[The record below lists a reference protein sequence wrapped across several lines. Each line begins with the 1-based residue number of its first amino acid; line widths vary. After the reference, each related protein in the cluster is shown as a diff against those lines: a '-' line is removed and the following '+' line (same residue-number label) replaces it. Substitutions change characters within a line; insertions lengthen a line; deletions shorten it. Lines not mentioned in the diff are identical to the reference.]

1 MDIETFEKKLN
12 ELELTKKEFANM
24 VGAVYNGVVNW
35 NAKGETPKWVDSWLE
50 NYERQKSFNNFV
62 NEVEKYTVK
71 EIKMNGIK
79 GFLKQKYLM
88 STFKNIEDCLK
99 LSYQYHQ
106 VKVNIYFDYYEN
118 TFNLFLVL
126 SYEKSYYFTPLN
138 IDNLIVKN
146 PYLNDVPKE
155 ILGQI
160 LDNGNLKDFYDNMRE
175 HMIHDD
181 VQKSNYEDYEFKNGL
196 KSNKNNDKNPF
207 FLCLRKTP
215 MSENHLNFLNT
226 QFNISKYILQK
237 IRAKGY
243 TIVTTADF
251 SKRKSLTLI
260 LNECDIKL

>member
-1 MDIETFEKKLN
+1 MTYEDFSNRLKQLDLTREDFSKLVGMN
-12 ELELTKKEFANM
+12 YNSVANWKSKEI
-24 VGAVYNGVVNW
+24 
-35 NAKGETPKWVDSWLE
+35 PIWVDTWLE
-50 NYERQKSFNNFV
+50 KYE
-62 NEVEKYTVK
+62 EEKTFSNVK
-71 EIKMNGIK
+71 GKITINKTTMENTREL
-79 GFLKQKYLM
+79 LKQKYLM
-88 STFKNIEDCLK
+88 LNLRKPQDCLK

-106 VKVNIYFDYYEN
+106 VKVNTYFDYYEN

-126 SYEKSYYFTPLN
+126 SYERSYYFTPLN

-146 PYLNDVPKE
+146 PYLNDIPKE

-160 LDNGNLKDFYDNMRE
+160 LDNGSLKDFYDNMRE

-207 FLCLRKTP
+207 LSHLRKMP

-226 QFNISKYILQK
+226 QFNISKYILQR

-243 TIVTTADF
+243 TIVTTANF
-251 SKRKSLTLI
+251 SERKSLTLI
-260 LNECDIKL
+260 LNESSIKL

>member
-1 MDIETFEKKLN
+1 MDTKEFKIKLIEAEVNNLEFAKLTGLNPKSITNWNQQGKKPPEWVEPFLNYYIKTKEKK
-12 ELELTKKEFANM
+12 
-24 VGAVYNGVVNW
+24 
-35 NAKGETPKWVDSWLE
+35 
-50 NYERQKSFNNFV
+50 
-62 NEVEKYTVK
+62 
-71 EIKMNGIK
+71 IKMNGIK
-79 GFLKQKYLM
+79 EFLKQKYLM

-155 ILGQI
+155 ILKQI

-196 KSNKNNDKNPF
+196 KFNKNNDKNPF